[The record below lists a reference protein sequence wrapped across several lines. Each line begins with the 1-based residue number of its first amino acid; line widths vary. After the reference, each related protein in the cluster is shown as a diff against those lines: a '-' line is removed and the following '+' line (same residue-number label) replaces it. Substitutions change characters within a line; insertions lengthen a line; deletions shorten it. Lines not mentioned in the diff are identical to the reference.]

1 MYNNGMKRERL
12 KSLTFLKKTLTPGK
26 HMSKLTLTR
35 IDLSLYNKEDGT
47 TVPARFYVRPEN
59 TVSMSILSSLKNK
72 LMGSKYGSLAVA
84 DVKTSDVVVPST
96 GAPFMVKQYSKEA
109 GGEVDVA
116 VLRLES
122 FSTGYKGEED
132 EQTETKY
139 IIHIDGVEFE
149 TESKT
154 GHKFNVHKKFERD
167 YKAEDKG
174 VLRNFE
180 ALTHLK
186 TSLQDDGTVMATLD
200 KHDNGTYYI
209 SKFAE

>member
-1 MYNNGMKRERL
+1 MVQSHQTNKESTMA
-12 KSLTFLKKTLTPGK
+12 
-26 HMSKLTLTR
+26 KLTLTR
-35 IDLSLYNKEDGT
+35 IDLSLYNKETGT
-47 TVPARFYVRPEN
+47 TTPARFYVRQDN
-59 TVSMSILSSLKNK
+59 AVSLSILGSLKTK

-84 DVKTSDVVVPST
+84 DVKTSDVIVPST
-96 GAPFMVKQYSKEA
+96 GAPYMVKQYSKEA
-109 GGEVDVA
+109 GEEVDTP

-122 FSTGYKGEED
+122 FSTGYKGADVEAAD
-132 EQTETKY
+132 AKY
-139 IIHIDGVEFE
+139 IIQIDGVEFDA
-149 TESKT
+149 TSKAGLT
-154 GHKFNVHKKFERD
+154 YSVHKRFERD

-186 TSLQDDGTVMATLD
+186 ASLQEDGTCEAVIE